1 MTCSV
6 KHVQVLPLHLL
17 ATLDAI
23 QGADL
28 TQWRAKQ
35 STVKVG
41 SKCCRLSSKTD
52 TVPSHYRM
60 APKEGVCWK

>member
-17 ATLDAI
+17 ATLDAT
-23 QGADL
+23 QGTDL

-35 STVKVG
+35 SIVKVS
-41 SKCCRLSSKTD
+41 SKCCRLSSKTY

-60 APKEGVCWK
+60 ALKEGIC